1 MRPERRRRAL
11 LAVIAS
17 AALPALS
24 VPAALRAQGSVGQT
38 ATAQTTT
45 AQPSSVPT
53 STAPTPTA
61 PTSNAPTSTAATS
74 TAPAD
79 LASLLALLGS
89 QRERRAAFV
98 ERRYSALT
106 RAPLESRGRLLF
118 RAPDRLEKQTLSPQR
133 ETVRIDGGTVTI
145 EGLPVRGVPER
156 RSLQLADIPLLAALV
171 ESLRATLAGDLA
183 RLQRHYTP
191 RFRVL
196 ERGWELVLAPV
207 DAQLAAAVTRVVLR
221 GRGDAVAM
229 VEILEAGGDR
239 TELSITPVA

>member
-1 MRPERRRRAL
+1 MPLDRRAGRRADRFVRRRAL
-11 LAVIAS
+11 LLAAGALALPGVHAQGKAATGSATAS
-17 AALPALS
+17 TTAADAPASLPAL
-24 VPAALRAQGSVGQT
+24 
-38 ATAQTTT
+38 
-45 AQPSSVPT
+45 
-53 STAPTPTA
+53 
-61 PTSNAPTSTAATS
+61 
-74 TAPAD
+74 
-79 LASLLALLGS
+79 LALIGGK
-89 QRERRAAFV
+89 RERRAEFI

-183 RLQRHYTP
+183 RLQRHYAP
-191 RFRVL
+191 RYRPL
-196 ERGWELVLAPV
+196 ERGWELVLEPT
-207 DAQLAAAVTRVVLR
+207 DPQLAAAVARVVLR
-221 GRGDAVAM
+221 GRADAVAT
-229 VEILEAGGDR
+229 VEIVETGGDR